1 MQLSAQIALMPRI
14 AVHAV
19 KWGAGLLIGVA
30 TVGCSTAP
38 SSDAPADDSAAH
50 TAVGSDLAHRAMIRM
65 QLAANYLQAGQP
77 QIALGEVDQAVALQ
91 PRSVDAHNLRG
102 LVLMGLRD
110 YPAARASFQRALSL
124 QPDEPYTLHNV
135 GWLDCQ
141 EGRFDQGI
149 AVLEKVLQ
157 VPRYTQTAKTLMAKA
172 MCQRQSGNVEAA
184 EKTFYQAYELDVSNP
199 VIAYHLADLLFRR
212 QDLERARFY
221 VRRLNNGEFANAES
235 LWLGIRVEKA
245 IGDAAAVKQLAE
257 QLQRRF
263 PDSKEWQKYEQGAF
277 SG

>member
-1 MQLSAQIALMPRI
+1 MQMSAQIHSRPMLLQG
-14 AVHAV
+14 VV
-19 KWGAGLLIGVA
+19 KWGMTLLCGA
-30 TVGCSTAP
+30 ALVGCAANP
-38 SSDAPADDSAAH
+38 SVDSAAQADPQ
-50 TAVGSDLAHRAMIRM
+50 TSVGADLAHRAMIRM
-65 QLAANYLQAGQP
+65 QLAANYLQAGQA

-91 PRSVDAHNLRG
+91 PRNVDAHNLRG

-110 YPAARASFQRALSL
+110 YPAARQSFERALAL
-124 QPDEPYTLHNV
+124 QPGEPYTLHNL

-141 EGRFDQGI
+141 EGQHAQGI
-149 AVLEKVLQ
+149 AILDKVLQ
-157 VPRYTQTAKTLMAKA
+157 APHYAETAKSLMAKA
-172 MCQRQSGNVEAA
+172 MCQRQAGDMAAA
-184 EKTFYQAYELDVSNP
+184 EKTFYQAYELDVGNP

-245 IGDAAAVKQLAE
+245 IGDAAAAKQLAE

-263 PDSKEWQKYEQGAF
+263 PDSKEWQRYEQGAF